1 MPLSQV
7 NDRFPR
13 LKLDKPLETRDLL
26 DFITERS
33 TLSPA
38 DTIAVIYA
46 LREALLYYLSVARP
60 VRLEG
65 IGIFR
70 PSLKLDGS
78 LRIRFKPDKQLLK
91 ELNEKKSGLKRRITN
106 RKNLGKTLNELEAQ
120 AD

>member
-7 NDRFPR
+7 NNRFPR
-13 LKLDKPLETRDLL
+13 LKLEKPLNTRDLL
-26 DFITERS
+26 NFIAERS

-46 LREALLYYLSVARP
+46 LQEALLYNLSLARP

-65 IGIFR
+65 IGLFR

-91 ELNEKKSGLKRRITN
+91 ALNENKGGLKQKITH
-106 RKNLGKTLNELEAQ
+106 RKNLGKSLSELEAQ

>member
-1 MPLSQV
+1 MPLSKV

-26 DFITERS
+26 HFISEGS

-46 LREALLYYLSVARP
+46 LQEALLYNLAQARP

-70 PSLKLDGS
+70 PTLKLDGS
-78 LRIRFKPDKQLLK
+78 VRIRFKPDKHLLTA
-91 ELNEKKSGLKRRITN
+91 LNMEKDRLKKKITH
-106 RKNLGKTLNELEAQ
+106 RKNLGKTLSELELQ